1 MGLIWKTSQREWQ
14 NLKKYEALTHYSP
27 RHIILWVCD
36 TDIRVILHF
45 CYWYLKFPLIFT
57 VLRVIYVHTNPCFM
71 ASIFQPTD
79 PLWERGL
86 LAWTRP
92 LRKWPSPTTC
102 WEVMWLCSYN
112 SKEAVITVASFTLI
126 KSKYCNSSN
135 SWISFLL
142 SYRFSSSE
150 FDGIDATEE
159 NAGMKGPG
167 ENG

>member
-1 MGLIWKTSQREWQ
+1 MAKSQKIWGANALFSRAHYTLGMWHRYKGNFTFLLLISQISL
-14 NLKKYEALTHYSP
+14 NFHSL
-27 RHIILWVCD
+27 
-36 TDIRVILHF
+36 
-45 CYWYLKFPLIFT
+45 
-57 VLRVIYVHTNPCFM
+57 VLTNPCFM

-126 KSKYCNSSN
+126 KSNYRNSSN

>member
-1 MGLIWKTSQREWQ
+1 MAKSQKIWGA
-14 NLKKYEALTHYSP
+14 NALFSRAHYTLGMWH
-27 RHIILWVCD
+27 RYKGNFTFLLF
-36 TDIRVILHF
+36 LHF
-45 CYWYLKFPLIFT
+45 CYLKFPLIFT

-159 NAGMKGPG
+159 NAEMKGPG